1 MLAPPLK
8 PSALDHATRSVQ
20 LKLYA
25 IILPIGLSAFSYAL
39 IAPVPDGGWHLGNL
53 PAAGAALLVMSLA
66 TWATWRWRLQ
76 LAGWLLL
83 SGMLPPTF
91 TTMISVPPGS
101 VLVLTLMLLSFLMVM
116 PENVLPRPPRRV
128 PWVLLASALYLSS
141 ALLRLYLRGYTSLVS
156 YPQSLIF
163 VLGVPPLMFAG
174 IRVMAQR
181 MHLQAKVALDER
193 QRAFEALEASHREL
207 EAHRDALTH
216 ALESARQASDAKSQF
231 LANISHELRTPLN
244 AIIGYTDLILE
255 DETLHDAPVAEVTPD
270 LERVRGA
277 ADHLK
282 LLIEDVLDL
291 SRIETNQLTLRDSTF
306 TLSALFDELRE
317 RAQPTAQLN
326 HNTLHIEAP
335 PAITLQLDRARLGQ
349 ILMNLLTNAAKF
361 THHGQITLRAVERD
375 DTLCLDVQDTGIG
388 ISAEDQQRIFER
400 FTQADGT
407 STRAHGGV
415 GLGLAI
421 SQELAARLGLS
432 LSVQSAPG
440 QGATFTLT
448 LPDAARAPHAT
459 PSEVGAHQ

>member
-1 MLAPPLK
+1 M
-8 PSALDHATRSVQ
+8 
-20 LKLYA
+20 
-25 IILPIGLSAFSYAL
+25 
-39 IAPVPDGGWHLGNL
+39 
-53 PAAGAALLVMSLA
+53 
-66 TWATWRWRLQ
+66 
-76 LAGWLLL
+76 
-83 SGMLPPTF
+83 
-91 TTMISVPPGS
+91 
-101 VLVLTLMLLSFLMVM
+101 
-116 PENVLPRPPRRV
+116 

-141 ALLRLYLRGYTSLVS
+141 ALLRIHLRGYTSLVS

-193 QRAFEALEASHREL
+193 QRAFEALEVSHREL
-207 EAHRDALTH
+207 EDHRDALTH
-216 ALESARQASDAKSQF
+216 ALETARQASAAKSQF

-255 DETLHDAPVAEVTPD
+255 DDTLLSAPVAEVTPD

-291 SRIETNQLTLRDSTF
+291 SRIETNQLTLRASTF
-306 TLSALFDELRE
+306 TLHELFEELRE
-317 RAQPTAQLN
+317 RAQPTAHLN
-326 HNTLHIEAP
+326 HNTLRVEAP
-335 PAITLQLDRARLGQ
+335 PQLTLQLDRARLAQ

-361 THHGQITLRAVERD
+361 THHGQITLRASVSEGALR
-375 DTLCLDVQDTGIG
+375 LDVQDTGIG
-388 ISAEDQQRIFER
+388 ISQADQQRIFER

-421 SQELAARLGLS
+421 SQELAARLGLT
-432 LSVQSAPG
+432 LAVQSAPG
-440 QGATFTLT
+440 QGATFTVT
-448 LPDAARAPHAT
+448 IPDAARPDLAPT
-459 PSEVGAHQ
+459 SEVGAQQ